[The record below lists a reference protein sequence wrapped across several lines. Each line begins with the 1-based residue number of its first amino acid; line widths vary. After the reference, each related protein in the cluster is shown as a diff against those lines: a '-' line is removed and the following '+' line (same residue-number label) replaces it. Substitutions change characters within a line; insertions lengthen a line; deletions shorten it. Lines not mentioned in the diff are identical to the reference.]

1 MLFDVSL
8 PKPQRESRAL
18 PVASGEVATTRVLIV
33 GAGAMG
39 QSLAKSLLH
48 NKNYTVVGFLDDE
61 EFSLEEELPPILGPK
76 DDALRLVKE
85 HRVDQVLLA
94 YTPSWQQTLVDEIVH
109 QNLDVQVNIVPS
121 YYEAMIPARLYSV
134 GDIAVLP
141 LATLAHRRRWSK
153 RIFDFTAALVMLI
166 LLFPFAILTAIAVK
180 LSSAGPVLFVQER
193 VGYRGKNFKLLK
205 FRTMR
210 IDAEE
215 KTGPVLSQGKKDPR
229 LTPIGR
235 ILRLIRV
242 DEIPQLINVLR
253 GEMSLVGP
261 RPERPHF
268 VEQFTAR
275 NPVYARRHD
284 VPPGITGLA
293 QLHGGYH
300 TDARDK
306 LRFDLFYVA
315 HHSVRLDICVLF
327 QTMLKIVTRPDGC

>member
-1 MLFDVSL
+1 MTL
-8 PKPQRESRAL
+8 PKPRRESEAISQQR
-18 PVASGEVATTRVLIV
+18 GEVAAPCRVLIV

-39 QSLAKSLLH
+39 QSLAKSLERD
-48 NKNYTVVGFLDDE
+48 KNYTVVGFLDDE
-61 EFSLEEELPPILGPK
+61 DFPIDSSLPPILGPK

-85 HRVDQVLLA
+85 HRADQVLLA
-94 YTPSWQQTLVDEIVH
+94 YTPSWQQTLLDEIVD
-109 QNLDVQVNIVPS
+109 QGLNVQVNIVPS

-141 LATLAHRRRWSK
+141 LATLVHRRRWTK
-153 RIFDFTAALVMLI
+153 RFFDFLTALVMLI
-166 LLFPFAILTAIAVK
+166 LLFPAAILTAIAIK
-180 LSSAGPVLFVQER
+180 ITSPGPVLFVQER
-193 VGYRGKNFKLLK
+193 VGYRGKIFKLLK

-215 KTGPVLSQGKKDPR
+215 KTGPVLSAGKNDSR

-235 ILRLIRV
+235 LLRLFRL

-253 GEMSLVGP
+253 GEMSIVGP
-261 RPERPHF
+261 RPERKHF
-268 VEQFTAR
+268 VDQFVAR

-284 VPPGITGLA
+284 VLPGITGLA
-293 QLHGGYH
+293 QIHGGYH

-315 HHSVRLDICVLF
+315 HHSVRMDFCVLV
-327 QTMLKIVTRPDGC
+327 QTLLKIVMRPDGC